1 MCWNICYG
9 NRLGYSGINTVRSAL
24 SALLSLGYTDS
35 LGEYRLMK
43 GVFNQRPALPRYQ
56 HIWDVNSVLEYLAL
70 LNPVNVLSFYTLTLK
85 CVMLLCLLSGQ
96 RVQTLQQICLE
107 DCAVTDGVLRIKHS
121 SILKITKPGNH
132 LDDIVLPAYTN
143 DNCLCIINTF
153 SEYVNRTKELRQ
165 RGCKRLLISTIK
177 PYWPVTINTISRWIK
192 SVLKQSGVDTDKF
205 KAHSVRGNQLQ
216 QLRQLMYLY

>member
-1 MCWNICYG
+1 MVYWGLNI
-9 NRLGYSGINTVRSAL
+9 L
-24 SALLSLGYTDS
+24 
-35 LGEYRLMK
+35 
-43 GVFNQRPALPRYQ
+43 
-56 HIWDVNSVLEYLAL
+56 
-70 LNPVNVLSFYTLTLK
+70 
-85 CVMLLCLLSGQ
+85 
-96 RVQTLQQICLE
+96 
-107 DCAVTDGVLRIKHS
+107 
-121 SILKITKPGNH
+121 ILKTTKPGNH
-132 LDDIVLPAYTN
+132 VDDIALPVYKN

-216 QLRQLMYLY
+216 QLRQLMYLYWQSWNPRGGNGNRLFESFIINLSLGNRKCKYPR